1 MIKIENVNKSYNN
14 QKVIKDLSLTIKEGE
29 VHGIVGKSGAGK
41 STLLRMINGLEKFD
55 SGDIIV
61 RDKSISQVSEKE
73 LRNIRKNIGIIFQNF
88 ALLNRKTVYENVAF
102 PMKCWDYPDEKIK
115 SQATHL
121 LNIVGL
127 DDKLESMPLNLSGG
141 QKQRVAIARAL
152 ALDPE
157 ILLSDESTSGL
168 DPITTNSIL
177 NLLLSINE
185 QFGITMVVVTHEM
198 DVIKRICDRVSIL
211 EEGKIV
217 ATGKVEDLLS
227 EFNPYLLKYIEDI
240 HFNTKDDESIAKIL
254 IYSKEDQKVGFLS
267 DLSNEIDYVLE
278 KANVDSLKNGKLEEY
293 YINIK
298 SKDKD
303 KLVTLLEAH
312 NNINHKF
319 ID

>member
-61 RDKSISQVSEKE
+61 RDKSISQVSEKG

-115 SQATHL
+115 YQATHL

-217 ATGKVEDLLS
+217 ATGKVKDLLS
-227 EFNPYLLKYIEDI
+227 EFNPYLIKYIEDI

-303 KLVTLLEAH
+303 KLVTLLEAYS
-312 NNINHKF
+312 NINHKF

>member
-1 MIKIENVNKSYNN
+1 MIKIDNVNKSYKN
-14 QKVIKDLSLTIKEGE
+14 QKVIQDLSLTIKEGE
-29 VHGIVGKSGAGK
+29 IHGIVGKSGAGK

-55 SGDIIV
+55 SGDIKV
-61 RDKSISQVSEKE
+61 GEQSISQVSEKE

-102 PMKCWDYPDEKIK
+102 PMKCWNYPDEKIQ
-115 SQATHL
+115 SQTSHL
-121 LNIVGL
+121 LSIVGL
-127 DDKLESMPLNLSGG
+127 DDKVDSMPLNLSGG

-168 DPITTNSIL
+168 DPITTSNIL
-177 NLLLSINE
+177 SLLLSINE

-198 DVIKRICDRVSIL
+198 DVIKKICDRISIL

-217 ATGKVEDLLS
+217 ATGRVEDLLS
-227 EFNPYLLKYIEDI
+227 EFNPYLIKYIEDI
-240 HFNTKDDESIAKIL
+240 HFNCREDELIAKIL
-254 IYSKEDQKVGFLS
+254 IYSREDQNISFLS

-278 KANVDSLKNGKLEEY
+278 KANVDNLKNGKLEEY
-293 YINIK
+293 YINTK
-298 SKDKD
+298 SKNKD
-303 KLVTLLEAH
+303 KLVKLLEAQK
-312 NNINHKF
+312 NINYKF

>member
-227 EFNPYLLKYIEDI
+227 EFNPYLIKYIEDI

>member
-14 QKVIKDLSLTIKEGE
+14 QKVVKDLSLTIKKGE
-29 VHGIVGKSGAGK
+29 IHGIVGKSGAGK

-55 SGDIIV
+55 SGDILV
-61 RDKSISQVSEKE
+61 RDKSISQVPEKE

-121 LNIVGL
+121 LSIVGL

-185 QFGITMVVVTHEM
+185 QFGITMAVVTHEM

-303 KLVTLLEAH
+303 KLVTLLGAH

>member
-185 QFGITMVVVTHEM
+185 QLGITMVVVTHEM
-198 DVIKRICDRVSIL
+198 DVIKRVCDRVSIL

-240 HFNTKDDESIAKIL
+240 H
-254 IYSKEDQKVGFLS
+254 
-267 DLSNEIDYVLE
+267 
-278 KANVDSLKNGKLEEY
+278 
-293 YINIK
+293 
-298 SKDKD
+298 
-303 KLVTLLEAH
+303 
-312 NNINHKF
+312 
-319 ID
+319 

>member
-303 KLVTLLEAH
+303 KLVRLLGAH

>member
-198 DVIKRICDRVSIL
+198 DVIKRVCDRVSIL

>member
-115 SQATHL
+115 SQTTHL

-303 KLVTLLEAH
+303 KLVTLLGAH

>member
-14 QKVIKDLSLTIKEGE
+14 QKVIRDLSLTIKQGE
-29 VHGIVGKSGAGK
+29 IHGIVGKSGAGK

-61 RDKSISQVSEKE
+61 REKSISQVSEKE
-73 LRNIRKNIGIIFQNF
+73 LRNIRKNIGIIFQSF

-121 LNIVGL
+121 LKIVGL
-127 DDKLESMPLNLSGG
+127 DDKLDSMPLNLSGG

-198 DVIKRICDRVSIL
+198 DVIKKICDRISIL
-211 EEGKIV
+211 EEGQIV

-227 EFNPYLLKYIEDI
+227 EFNPYLIRYIEDI
-240 HFNTKDDESIAKIL
+240 HFNTKDDELIAKIL

-298 SKDKD
+298 SKDKE

>member
-14 QKVIKDLSLTIKEGE
+14 QKVIRDLSLTIKQGE
-29 VHGIVGKSGAGK
+29 IHGIVGKSGAGK

-61 RDKSISQVSEKE
+61 REKSISQVSEKE

-121 LNIVGL
+121 LKIVGL
-127 DDKLESMPLNLSGG
+127 DDKFDSMPLNLSGG

-198 DVIKRICDRVSIL
+198 DVIKKICDRISIL

-227 EFNPYLLKYIEDI
+227 EFNPYLIKYIEDI
-240 HFNTKDDESIAKIL
+240 HFNCREDESIVKIL
-254 IYSKEDQKVGFLS
+254 IYSKEDQNISFLS
-267 DLSNEIDYVLE
+267 DLSDEIDYVLE
-278 KANVDSLKNGKLEEY
+278 KANVDNLKNGKLEEY

-303 KLVTLLEAH
+303 RLINLLEAH
-312 NNINHKF
+312 SNINYKF